1 MTVEALRNI
10 FGYVRFEIKGEFPE
24 RLLNQLAAN
33 NVSVWGIARRGKSIT
48 ACISVKDYF
57 RIRQYRGKNKV
68 RTRILARRGLPFFA
82 SKYRLRVGLAAGL
95 VLYVSVLFFMSS
107 FVWNVRVVG
116 NESIETEEILTACR
130 ELGLYEGADISDLDV
145 EQIRTRLSLRL
156 EGIAWASVNIEGVRA
171 TVNISESKGD
181 KNPESPPCNL
191 KASVDG
197 VITKIEV
204 TSGTIAVKVGQTV
217 GKGQLLVS
225 GITEYKDG
233 AYQFGVS
240 EGKVFA
246 ETSHETEIFVPFTQ
260 TQTVRTGEP
269 KHKRVLSFFGIKIPL
284 YLGSVKGDYE
294 TETET
299 KRYEN
304 NEMYLPVTLTDTVF
318 YKLKTQTVTLTQE
331 EAKQKGTQQLEDFEK
346 TDLKNAEIL
355 EKSVDFEVQSDGIL
369 LKAEYK
375 CLENIAITDL
385 LLILE

>member
-1 MTVEALRNI
+1 MIVEALRDI
-10 FGYVRFEIKGEFPE
+10 FGYVRFEVKGEFPE
-24 RLLNQLAAN
+24 RLLNQLSMN
-33 NVSVWGIARRGKSIT
+33 GVSVWGIARKGKNIT
-48 ACISVKDYF
+48 ACISVRDYLKM
-57 RIRQYRGKNKV
+57 RQYRGKNKV

-82 SKYRLRVGLAAGL
+82 SKYRLRVGFVAGL
-95 VLYVSVLFFMSS
+95 ALYALVLFFMSS

-145 EQIRTRLSLRL
+145 EQIRTSLAL
-156 EGIAWASVNIEGVRA
+156 KIDGIAWVSVNIEGVRA
-171 TVNISESKGD
+171 TVNISESKGG
-181 KNPESPPCNL
+181 KNPEVPPCNL
-191 KASVDG
+191 KASIDG

-240 EGKVFA
+240 EGKVYA
-246 ETSHETEIFVPFTQ
+246 ETSHETEIFVPFTE
-260 TQTVRTGEP
+260 TQTVRVGEP
-269 KHKRVLSFFGIKIPL
+269 KHRKVLSFFGVRIPL

-299 KRYEN
+299 KRYES
-304 NEMYLPVTLTDTVF
+304 NEMYLPVTLTDTTF

-331 EAKQKGTQQLEDFEK
+331 KAKQKGIQQLENFEK
-346 TDLKNAEIL
+346 SDLMNAEIL
-355 EKSVDFEVQSDGIL
+355 AKSVEFEVKSDGIL

>member
-1 MTVEALRNI
+1 MIIEALREA
-10 FGYVRFEIKGEFPE
+10 FGYVRFEVIGEFPE
-24 RLLNQLAAN
+24 RLLNQLSMN
-33 NVSVWGIARRGKSIT
+33 GVSVWGIARKGKNIT

-57 RIRQYRGKNKV
+57 KIRQYRGKNRV
-68 RTRILARRGLPFFA
+68 RTRILTRHGLPFFA
-82 SKYRLRVGLAAGL
+82 SKYRLRVGFVAGL
-95 VLYVSVLFFMSS
+95 VLYISALFFMQT

-116 NESIETEEILTACR
+116 NESIKTDEILAVCR
-130 ELGLYEGADISDLDV
+130 ELGLHEGADISDLDV
-145 EQIRTRLSLRL
+145 EEIRTRLALRL
-156 EGIAWASVNIEGVRA
+156 DGIAWASVNIEGVRA

-191 KASVDG
+191 KAAVDG

-225 GITEYKDG
+225 GITEFKDG

-246 ETSHETEIFVPFTQ
+246 ETSHETEIFIPFSE

-269 KHKRVLSFFGIKIPL
+269 KSRKALSFFGIKIPL
-284 YLGSVKGDYE
+284 YLGSVKGNYE
-294 TETET
+294 TSTDT
-299 KRYEN
+299 KRYEKN
-304 NEMYLPVTLTDTVF
+304 GMYLPITVTNTVF
-318 YKLKTQTVTLTQE
+318 YKLETKTVTLSQE
-331 EAKQKGTQQLEDFEK
+331 EAQQKGIGELENFEK

-355 EKSVDFEVQSDGIL
+355 EKSVDFEVKPDGVL
-369 LKAEYK
+369 VKAKYK